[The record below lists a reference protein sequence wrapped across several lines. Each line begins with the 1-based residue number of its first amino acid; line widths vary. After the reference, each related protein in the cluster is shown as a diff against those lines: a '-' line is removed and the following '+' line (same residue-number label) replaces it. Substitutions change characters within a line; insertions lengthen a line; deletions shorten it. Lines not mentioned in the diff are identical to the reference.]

1 MSSYRRVRKTALFC
15 ALITLAAC
23 RSSDPAGVWEIQTG
37 STAKGDS
44 YVGVVHFDKGGDHWK
59 AAWNTSFDDQE
70 GIAVQEGPILAACYA
85 ERNRPAELWIVKRRA
100 DGSAV
105 LIVHRAQGRT
115 ESALSG
121 GTGTLTGTF
130 KIGESGDTLTIT
142 QGAES
147 MDLSRGGKS
156 RTMRAVGLAGDGFVA
171 GAAGDFA
178 GIAFY
183 TIRGGTAEGRR
194 YSAETGLRIEK
205 LERASTGSM
214 NVKFKGR
221 FKP

>member
-1 MSSYRRVRKTALFC
+1 MS
-15 ALITLAAC
+15 
-23 RSSDPAGVWEIQTG
+23 
-37 STAKGDS
+37 KGET
-44 YVGVVHFDKGGDHWK
+44 YVGMIHFDRDGDHWK
-59 AAWNTSFDDQE
+59 GTWSTSVDDHE
-70 GIAVQEGPILAACYA
+70 GIAVQEGSVLAGCYA
-85 ERNRPAELWIVKRRA
+85 ERNRPSELWLVKKRP

-105 LIVHRAQGRT
+105 LIVYRGDTRT
-115 ESALSG
+115 ESPLSG
-121 GTGTLTGTF
+121 GSAATLAGAF
-130 KIGESGDTLTIT
+130 KITDTNETLTIST
-142 QGAES
+142 GSDNIE
-147 MDLSRGGKS
+147 LVRTGKGK
-156 RTMRAVGLAGDGFVA
+156 TLRAVGFAGDGFVA

-194 YSAETGLRIEK
+194 YSVETGLRSEK